1 MVDKAQMGNEM
12 SYGCHWKVLSNA
24 AAGTFGCVCV
34 LDSVVHAKLKLA
46 PTKYTMTASD
56 GRGILVIMQGV

>member
-1 MVDKAQMGNEM
+1 MLRLER
-12 SYGCHWKVLSNA
+12 L
-24 AAGTFGCVCV
+24 CVCV

-46 PTKYTMTASD
+46 PTKYSMTASD